1 MLEAASLATVVFAEH
16 PRPMWVYDP
25 QTLRFVTVNAAAIE
39 TYGYSVDEFTQMTL
53 DDIRPNDEITHLR
66 AIIASSNGEPRATSP
81 WRHRVA
87 SGETIDVEILSRR
100 IVLDGRELR
109 IVEALDI
116 TERMRAEREL
126 RESRSRAHMLLAQI
140 PALIWTTGLDMTYTS
155 ITGNVLAEIDPDFEN
170 ATIGKPLLSVFRG
183 RTEREAMVLG
193 AHERACSGE
202 RVTFEGTWFKR
213 YFEAAVEPLRE
224 RDGTIVG
231 TIGMAIDVTARK
243 RVANELDERRGELN
257 KAQEIAHLGS
267 YSAAVDNDEDTYWSP
282 ELYRILGVKPN
293 DRNASRTLFRYDHP
307 EDVLHVREAY
317 DLALRELGTF
327 ELEHRIIRRDGEIR
341 YVKEKGEFLIREG
354 RPTRVVGTLLDITE
368 RRLAEERL
376 AHLAQFDTLTDLPNR
391 SLLGDRLVQALS
403 RANRRNTHVAV
414 LFLDVDRF
422 KSINDSLGHLVG
434 DELLVQLAERLS
446 DLLREEDTI
455 ARPGGDEFVVVL
467 NDIANE
473 ETAKELAVRIQA
485 ALARP
490 MELRSGTQFVSC
502 SIGIA
507 LYPTDGRTP
516 DELLRAAD
524 AAMYKAKRRGG
535 GNFQFYTA
543 ALHESAVRALATENA
558 LRRAIEN
565 GDLRVHYQ
573 PIRSIDMPEAP
584 VSFEALVRWE
594 RDGALVSAAD
604 FIPVAEESGLIKA
617 IGDFVLDTVCL
628 QISRWLAEGRVFDR
642 VAVNLSARQL
652 RDRDFGERIERRIQ
666 GHGIDPRRLEF
677 ELTESTLLEG
687 GATVLFNVDRLRGLG
702 ITFSIDDFGTGYS
715 SLAYLKW
722 LPIDKIKID
731 RSFVTD
737 LTNDRANQAIVE
749 AIISVGHKLG
759 KTIVAEGIE
768 SEAELT
774 ALAALTCDH
783 AQGYYLGR
791 PVGAPFGG

>member
-1 MLEAASLATVVFAEH
+1 MLQAADLATIVFAEH

-25 QTLRFVTVNAAAIE
+25 QTLRFVTVNAAARE
-39 TYGYSVDEFTQMTL
+39 TYGYTAEAFLSMTIA
-53 DDIRPNDEITHLR
+53 DIRHPDDFSELHAVIEG
-66 AIIASSNGEPRATSP
+66 SDSPRGSGP
-81 WRHRVA
+81 WRHRTA
-87 SGETIDVEILSRR
+87 SGETIDVEIMSRS
-100 IVLDGRELR
+100 IVLDGRDLR
-109 IVEALDI
+109 LVEVRDL
-116 TERMRAEREL
+116 TVRLEVEREL
-126 RESRSRAHMLLAQI
+126 RESQSRSEIILAQI
-140 PALIWTTGLDMTYTS
+140 PALIWTTDLELHYTS
-155 ITGNVLAEIDPDFEN
+155 IAGNVLAEIDPNFESG
-170 ATIGKPLLSVFRG
+170 TVGKALLSVFKRQS
-183 RTEREAMVLG
+183 EREAMVLA
-193 AHERACSGE
+193 AHERARNGE
-202 RVTFEGTWFKR
+202 HVTFEGTWAHR
-213 YFEAAVEPLRE
+213 YFEAVVEPLRAG
-224 RDGTIVG
+224 DGEIVG
-231 TIGMAIDVTARK
+231 TIGMAIDVTTRQ
-243 RVANELDERRGELN
+243 RVSRELEERRGELN

-267 YSAAVDNDEDTYWSP
+267 YSAAIDNDDDTIWSP
-282 ELYRILGVKPN
+282 ELYRILGLKPN

-307 EDVLHVREAY
+307 EDVLFVREAY
-317 DLALRELGTF
+317 ERALSDLSFF
-327 ELEHRIIRRDGEIR
+327 EIEHRIIRRDGEIR
-341 YVKEKGEFLIREG
+341 YVREKAEFIVVDG
-354 RPTRVVGTLLDITE
+354 RPTRIVGTVLDITE

-376 AHLAQFDTLTDLPNR
+376 AHLAQFDALTDLPNR
-391 SLLGDRLVQALS
+391 SLLSDRLVQALS

-467 NDIANE
+467 NEIADQDV
-473 ETAKELAVRIQA
+473 AKELAARIQL
-485 ALARP
+485 ALTRP
-490 MELRSGTQFVSC
+490 MHLRSGTQFVSC

-507 LYPTDGRTP
+507 LYPEDGRTP

-535 GNFQFYTA
+535 GNFQFYTV

-558 LRRAIEN
+558 LRTAIDS

-573 PIRSIDMPEAP
+573 PICTIGDATAP
-584 VSFEALVRWE
+584 IGFEALVRWQH
-594 RDGALVSAAD
+594 DGQTISAAD
-604 FIPVAEESGLIKA
+604 FIPVAEETGMIKP
-617 IGDFVLDTVCL
+617 IGDFVFETVCA
-628 QISRWLAEGRVFDR
+628 QITRWTTEGRPFAR

-652 RDRDFGERIERRIQ
+652 RDRDFGERVEHRLAAHGVDPHRI
-666 GHGIDPRRLEF
+666 EF

-687 GATVLFNVDRLRGLG
+687 GATVLFNVDRLRSLG
-702 ITFSIDDFGTGYS
+702 ITFAIDDFGTGYS

-768 SEAELT
+768 SDVELQ
-774 ALAALTCDH
+774 ALADLGCDY
-783 AQGYYLGR
+783 AQGYHLGR
-791 PVGAPFGG
+791 PVATPFGA

>member
-1 MLEAASLATVVFAEH
+1 
-16 PRPMWVYDP
+16 
-25 QTLRFVTVNAAAIE
+25 
-39 TYGYSVDEFTQMTL
+39 
-53 DDIRPNDEITHLR
+53 
-66 AIIASSNGEPRATSP
+66 
-81 WRHRVA
+81 
-87 SGETIDVEILSRR
+87 
-100 IVLDGRELR
+100 
-109 IVEALDI
+109 
-116 TERMRAEREL
+116 
-126 RESRSRAHMLLAQI
+126 
-140 PALIWTTGLDMTYTS
+140 
-155 ITGNVLAEIDPDFEN
+155 
-170 ATIGKPLLSVFRG
+170 
-183 RTEREAMVLG
+183 
-193 AHERACSGE
+193 
-202 RVTFEGTWFKR
+202 
-213 YFEAAVEPLRE
+213 
-224 RDGTIVG
+224 
-231 TIGMAIDVTARK
+231 
-243 RVANELDERRGELN
+243 
-257 KAQEIAHLGS
+257 
-267 YSAAVDNDEDTYWSP
+267 
-282 ELYRILGVKPN
+282 
-293 DRNASRTLFRYDHP
+293 
-307 EDVLHVREAY
+307 
-317 DLALRELGTF
+317 
-327 ELEHRIIRRDGEIR
+327 
-341 YVKEKGEFLIREG
+341 
-354 RPTRVVGTLLDITE
+354 
-368 RRLAEERL
+368 
-376 AHLAQFDTLTDLPNR
+376 
-391 SLLGDRLVQALS
+391 
-403 RANRRNTHVAV
+403 
-414 LFLDVDRF
+414 
-422 KSINDSLGHLVG
+422 
-434 DELLVQLAERLS
+434 
-446 DLLREEDTI
+446 
-455 ARPGGDEFVVVL
+455 
-467 NDIANE
+467 
-473 ETAKELAVRIQA
+473 
-485 ALARP
+485 
-490 MELRSGTQFVSC
+490 
-502 SIGIA
+502 
-507 LYPTDGRTP
+507 
-516 DELLRAAD
+516 LRAAD

-573 PIRSIDMPEAP
+573 PIRSIDTPEAP

-768 SEAELT
+768 SEAELM

-783 AQGYYLGR
+783 AQGYHLGR
-791 PVGAPFGG
+791 PVGAPFEP